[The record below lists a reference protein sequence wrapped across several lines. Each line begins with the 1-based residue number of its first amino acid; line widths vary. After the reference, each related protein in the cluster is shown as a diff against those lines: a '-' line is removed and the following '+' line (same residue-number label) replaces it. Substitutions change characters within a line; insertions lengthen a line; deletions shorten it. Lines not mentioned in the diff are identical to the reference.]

1 MDREPALRLFFAL
14 WPDDATRAALAG
26 LQRGLRGRATAKEN
40 LHLTMAFLG
49 AQPASTLPVLRGI
62 LAELPPRDIA
72 LVIDELGYFARARIA
87 WAGMREA
94 PRALRDWQAELVSR
108 LADGGI
114 VFDKKPGFTPHV
126 TLARNAAPVEAGA
139 GAGPIGPVDW
149 QRPELVLVRSE
160 TRPEGVRYAVIG
172 SAGRAAADA
181 TGASAC

>member
-1 MDREPALRLFFAL
+1 MDRESALRLFFAL

-49 AQPASTLPVLRGI
+49 AQPAATLPVLRGI
-62 LAELPPRDIA
+62 LAELQRPDIA

-94 PRALRDWQAELVSR
+94 PQALRDWQAELVSR

-114 VFDKKPGFTPHV
+114 LFDKKPGFTPHV
-126 TLARNAAPVEAGA
+126 TLARNAAPVEAG
-139 GAGPIGPVDW
+139 PVEPLAW
-149 QRPELVLVRSE
+149 MRPQLVLVRSE

-172 SAGRAAADA
+172 SADTADDAGAAAD
-181 TGASAC
+181 

>member
-49 AQPASTLPVLRGI
+49 AQPASALPTLSAI
-62 LAELPPRDIA
+62 LAELTLRDLA
-72 LVIDELGYFARARIA
+72 LVIDELGYFPRARIA

-108 LADGGI
+108 LVAEGI
-114 VFDKKPGFTPHV
+114 AFDRKPGFTPHV
-126 TLARNAAPVEAGA
+126 TLARNAAPLEAQPIA
-139 GAGPIGPVDW
+139 PIGW
-149 QRPELVLVRSE
+149 SRPRLVLVRSE

-172 SAGRAAADA
+172 SAETAGDAGAAAD
-181 TGASAC
+181 